1 MTDTQG
7 HTNNRLVKMAKTI
20 QDFKAGFSKVI
31 KKHCREVKLAKSRIK
46 NKTKQ
51 INKYN
56 SWTRKQ
62 KRKPYN

>member
-20 QDFKAGFSKVI
+20 QDLKAGFSKVI
-31 KKHCREVKLAKSRIK
+31 KKHCREVKLTKSRIK

-56 SWTRKQ
+56 S
-62 KRKPYN
+62 